1 MEKNKEMLCPKKAKE
16 NIPLIDGKESW

>member
-16 NIPLIDGKESW
+16 NIPPIDGKESW